1 MIYCSWIVTFPQAK
15 TVEQFPINTIAINWI
30 QPGVPHR
37 QKLLSIL
44 YLKTLSLQFMKS
56 PSLVH
61 RLKASLQGPEAWAL
75 GLELVQ
81 GKGPNISLSQCPPC
95 RAPQSVV
102 LKGPIIMHLSVGCQW
117 ASFWVVALHPDTKTI
132 CQLLGSLL
140 GLQLLK

>member
-1 MIYCSWIVTFPQAK
+1 MIYCSWIVTFSQAK
-15 TVEQFPINTIAINWI
+15 TVALNWI

-37 QKLLSIL
+37 QKLSIL